1 MICEK
6 CGAELG
12 NNDTVCSKCGHQL
25 ATGENAASSASAP
38 AMTKEESIALAEKL
52 IDEYGSLEKLQQELN
67 ENLSVISKPMPAPKH
82 HAAFKFFWPYMVGAV
97 VTVNVLYFLGYI
109 LYISLDTPLLF
120 SLLSAIG
127 VIAMIVILIVGGK
140 TAVKRRNEL
149 NIQVDNRNQSER
161 KKYRETQEKTELLK
175 TQYANKKNSL
185 SIYNDIVPLKNRNS
199 RHMIRV
205 KSLLQTNKAETF
217 ADALKLITD

>member
-1 MICEK
+1 MIICKQCGAPMGDNAISCGK
-6 CGAELG
+6 CGAENTERVGLDKQDLLAKLG
-12 NNDTVCSKCGHQL
+12 RFKQL
-25 ATGENAASSASAP
+25 LDESS
-38 AMTKEESIALAEKL
+38 
-52 IDEYGSLEKLQQELN
+52 EL
-67 ENLSVISKPMPAPKH
+67 APKIRPQFEFPTSSSCNF
-82 HAAFKFFWPYMVGAV
+82 AKKSFMRYFWPYMVGAV

-161 KKYRETQEKTELLK
+161 KKYREIQEKTELLK